1 MKEML
6 KNVVINC
13 FFWLLQRG
21 FSSHVDLYEAHE
33 GEIYRPIYDNY
44 LFLKTIYLFLKK
56 KESMFDNYKREKQFL
71 LSKIE
76 NRVFLENIC

>member
-1 MKEML
+1 M
-6 KNVVINC
+6 
-13 FFWLLQRG
+13 
-21 FSSHVDLYEAHE
+21 DLYEAHE